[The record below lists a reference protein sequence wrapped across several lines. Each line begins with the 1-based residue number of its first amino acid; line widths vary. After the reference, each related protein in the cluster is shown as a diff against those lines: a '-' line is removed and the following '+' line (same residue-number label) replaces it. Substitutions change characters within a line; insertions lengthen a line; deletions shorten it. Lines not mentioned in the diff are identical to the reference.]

1 MAVTP
6 QPFSLHVPQAD
17 IDDLRVRLAKTR
29 YPDQAPDA
37 PWAFGTDVDYL
48 RVSSTT
54 GAPRSTGAHKK
65 RG

>member
-17 IDDLRVRLAKTR
+17 IDDLRLRLAKTR
-29 YPDQAPDA
+29 YPDQAPGA

-48 RVSSTT
+48 RESVDY
-54 GAPRSTGAHKK
+54 APRSTGAHRK